1 MVNLTSA
8 PSPFYVGGSLPL
20 NAATYVKRQADD
32 QLFEAAGRG
41 EFCYVFN
48 SRQMGKSSLRVQAM
62 RRLVDR
68 GMTCIAIDLTAIGT
82 QNIRSEQ
89 WYASLAAMLVAP
101 LGLPLKLGDWW
112 RANAHLTDVARLA
125 ALVETVILPQIDRPI
140 VVFIDEVDSVLGL
153 PFPTHDFFGW
163 IRSCYNRRADEPQ
176 YQRLTFVLLGVTTPT
191 ALIQDKRFTPF
202 NIGCAIPLTGFQWV
216 EAMPLLDRLQGHC
229 DQPQTLLRQI
239 LYWTGGQPFLTQKL
253 CQLAVQQLA
262 QNPPSEATADLAQ
275 WVQQWVEQAII
286 AHWEGQDEP
295 EHLRT
300 IRDRLLHDPERA
312 PELLAYYERILKSPQ
327 GRWPIDNSA
336 MQRELILSGLVQSH
350 QGTIGVKNPIYEA
363 VFNRDWIDQ
372 QLALLGQTAQPFEH
386 RAVVVAAVDDR
397 LGAPLADAADTAAA
411 TPPSSAVA
419 ALRWTIGGLR
429 GVGLGLVAGLIV
441 QHQQHRQSQQ
451 QSQLQ
456 LQRVRQ
462 QLVNADR
469 AATQAI
475 VAQLAGELRSPGTA
489 VPDWRSALFHA
500 QRADRLAQMLNADRA
515 PTQKLLQ
522 QMLDDHAPSVRGRS
536 LHQLPTGQPLRAAG
550 WHDQTT
556 AQSIWLFDRAGQ
568 VGGGVPTEPIVAQA
582 LPPAVA
588 AAGLTHFAW
597 AQGADWQFGVDR
609 QQRLWR
615 WSTGAKPE
623 AIVRRLTLT
632 APVQQLIVSDDG
644 ATIGLLTTAG
654 QVQFWGAQAGRLEPL
669 ATILSEVTS
678 LRFVPNTNDFVVA
691 DRSRRVKYYNL
702 AIQVQADVDADAQT
716 VVRSLA
722 MNRDGTVIV
731 GIGDDRQ
738 GRIWV
743 RQNSPDNADDYRLE
757 KAFDL
762 PQGVRDRDFNLVA
775 ISDDGGLMALGRSDG
790 QILLVNR
797 AGQQLALLPGHP
809 APLHSLAFST
819 NGTQLLS
826 ASTDRAVKVW
836 DVSRVKQPDQLRT
849 QVCAILQPYFQATP
863 SLSLDDRSICDGT

>member
-125 ALVETVILPQIDRPI
+125 ALVETEILAHSDRPI

-275 WVQQWVEQAII
+275 WVQQWVQQAII

-386 RAVVVAAVDDR
+386 RAVVVAAVVDDR
-397 LGAPLADAADTAAA
+397 LGAPLADAADTAAVM
-411 TPPSSAVA
+411 PPSSAVA
-419 ALRWTIGGLR
+419 ALRWTIGGLS

-441 QHQQHRQSQQ
+441 QHQQQQQSQRQSQQ
-451 QSQLQ
+451 QLQ
-456 LQRVRQ
+456 QVQQ
-462 QLVNADR
+462 QLANADQV
-469 AATQAI
+469 AAQTI
-475 VAQLAGELRSPGTA
+475 VAQLAGRSPGTA

-500 QRADRLAQMLNADRA
+500 QRADRLAQKLNADRS

-522 QMLDDHAPSVRGRS
+522 QILADHAIDWPGRS
-536 LHQLPTGQPLRAAG
+536 LYQLPAGQPLQAAG
-550 WHDQTT
+550 WHNATP
-556 AQSIWLFDRAGQ
+556 AEAIWLFDQAGQ
-568 VGGGVPTEPIVAQA
+568 VGGGTLAPPAIVLQV

-588 AAGLTHFAW
+588 AAGLQQFAS
-597 AQGADWQFGVDR
+597 AADWQFGVDR
-609 QQRLWR
+609 QQRLWQ
-615 WSTGAKPE
+615 WSRGATA
-623 AIVRRLTLT
+623 AIVRPLTLT
-632 APVQQLIVSDDG
+632 APVQQLLVSDDG
-644 ATIGLLTTAG
+644 ATIALWTTTG
-654 QVQFWGAQAGRLEPL
+654 QVQFWGAQAGRLKPL
-669 ATILSEVTS
+669 APILSNVTS
-678 LRFVPNTNDFVVA
+678 LRFRPNTNDVVVA
-691 DRSRRVKYYNL
+691 DRDGAVKHYNL
-702 AIQVQADVDADAQT
+702 AIEVAAIVDADAKT

-722 MNRDGTVIV
+722 MNRDSTVIV

-743 RQNSPDNADDYRLE
+743 RQNPSGNADSYGLE

-775 ISDDGGLMALGRSDG
+775 ISDDGGSMALGRSDG

-809 APLHSLAFST
+809 APLHSLAFSA

-826 ASTDRAVKVW
+826 ASTDRSVKLW
-836 DVSRVKQPDQLRT
+836 DVSRFKQPHQLRT
-849 QVCAILQPYFQATP
+849 QVCDILQPYLATTP
-863 SLSLDDRSICDGT
+863 GRSLDDRSICDGT